1 MENRFSR
8 HMIIPCYQTDGAQL
22 LKPAAFMDGAQ
33 EMANRHADILGFGY
47 DDLSR
52 TRTLWVL
59 SRMHI
64 RFIRHPKWREEV
76 DFVTWH
82 KGPSMMFYLRDYR
95 MSAADGSPLVEATT
109 SWLVIDVDTRRIV
122 RGLSIDGDGS
132 ICTENA
138 IAEPCGKVQMPR
150 GAEPALAGTHT
161 VAYSDIDLNG
171 HTNNA
176 MYLVWAMDVVDYD
189 VTSSRPLKEMK
200 INFNHE
206 TRPGEEVSLYRIRED
221 KGDSIRYVVEGK
233 VGDRQAF
240 CVELMF

>member
-1 MENRFSR
+1 
-8 HMIIPCYQTDGAQL
+8 MIIPCYQTDGAQL

-132 ICTENA
+132 ICTDNA

-171 HTNNA
+171 HTNTA
-176 MYLVWAMDVVDYD
+176 MYLVWAMDVLDYD
-189 VTSSRPLKEMK
+189 FVIKNPVRDVR
-200 INFNHE
+200 INFNSE
-206 TRPGEEVSLYRIRED
+206 TRPGDVVELYRADADGRIY
-221 KGDSIRYVVEGK
+221 IEGK
-233 VGDRQAF
+233 VGGKSAF
-240 CVELMF
+240 CVELGW